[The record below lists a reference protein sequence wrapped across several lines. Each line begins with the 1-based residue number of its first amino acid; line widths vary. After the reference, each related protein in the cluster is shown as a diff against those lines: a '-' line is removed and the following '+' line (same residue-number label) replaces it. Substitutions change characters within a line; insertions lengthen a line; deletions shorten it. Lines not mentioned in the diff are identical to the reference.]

1 MANRMRVHEVDTIT
15 DARCEWAAELRVL
28 ADRLDSQEP
37 DYPALHDAWEVLVD
51 LGAQLDG
58 LRAQFFNRHPEQK
71 AWLIEKRPW
80 LDPKLEL
87 IGKPSRSPRSRAAR
101 PRRKQKTAQIPA

>member
-37 DYPALHDAWEVLVD
+37 DYPALHDAWECSATWAARSRVYAFSFAT
-51 LGAQLDG
+51 G
-58 LRAQFFNRHPEQK
+58 
-71 AWLIEKRPW
+71 I
-80 LDPKLEL
+80 
-87 IGKPSRSPRSRAAR
+87 PSR
-101 PRRKQKTAQIPA
+101 KLG